1 MSILDQIR
9 HKTFSI
15 VAYGR
20 LHPQWVYLGREEY
33 GQLLKELQT
42 DNYIGVVQ
50 GDILTHVDGL
60 RVVRVLEESHLE
72 VV

>member
-15 VAYGR
+15 VAYER
-20 LHPQWVYLGREEY
+20 SHPKLVYLGREEY
-33 GQLLKELQT
+33 EQLLKELQT
-42 DNYIGVVQ
+42 NNYIGVVQ
-50 GDILTHVDGL
+50 WGILTHVDGL
-60 RVVRVLEESHLE
+60 KVVQVLEESHLN